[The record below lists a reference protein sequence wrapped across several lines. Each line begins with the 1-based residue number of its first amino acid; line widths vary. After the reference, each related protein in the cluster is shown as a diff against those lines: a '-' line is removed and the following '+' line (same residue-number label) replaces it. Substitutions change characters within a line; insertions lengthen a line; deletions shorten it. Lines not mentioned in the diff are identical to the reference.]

1 MIYSFVCTYSVNVRN
16 FLELHIAR
24 YISFSN
30 LRCILGLA
38 HIYKTSFRLVRR
50 LDNTITFGTWHQGTH
65 INRSSGAQKVINK
78 TGGLKKPEVSG
89 SKCLYEMLFL
99 ICKFIGN

>member
-24 YISFSN
+24 YISFWN
-30 LRCILGLA
+30 LRCILVLA

-50 LDNTITFGTWHQGTH
+50 LDNTITFGTFFLIKIFTWYLASRNPHKPFVWSPKGYKQNWGF
-65 INRSSGAQKVINK
+65 
-78 TGGLKKPEVSG
+78 KKPRG
-89 SKCLYEMLFL
+89 FQK
-99 ICKFIGN
+99 

>member
-24 YISFSN
+24 YISFWN
-30 LRCILGLA
+30 LRCILVLA

-50 LDNTITFGTWHQGTH
+50 LDNTITFGTFFF
-65 INRSSGAQKVINK
+65 NK
-78 TGGLKKPEVSG
+78 NIYLVLGIEEPT
-89 SKCLYEMLFL
+89 
-99 ICKFIGN
+99 